1 MNRINEILY
10 LLMATNQAV
19 VRVDKDDWKNMQSMF
34 EFGTRENEIY
44 AKLSQMVETD
54 NKKLFQKGK

>member
-1 MNRINEILY
+1 
-10 LLMATNQAV
+10 
-19 VRVDKDDWKNMQSMF
+19 MQSMF
-34 EFGTRENEIY
+34 EFGTKENEIY